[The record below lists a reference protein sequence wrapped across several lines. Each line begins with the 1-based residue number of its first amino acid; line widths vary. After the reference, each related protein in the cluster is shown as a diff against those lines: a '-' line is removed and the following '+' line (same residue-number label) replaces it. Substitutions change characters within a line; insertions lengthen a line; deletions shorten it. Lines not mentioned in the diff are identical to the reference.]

1 MAQLK
6 MYWFPDTPI
15 HDPPLPEGY
24 SISNYKTEADKLAW
38 CACCRNGLV
47 ADDAGAETFDRDI
60 TDISAIDLY
69 SDVFFLDHN
78 GEHIGTITAFVNA
91 ENLGDVHMVGIRTDY
106 RGRGL
111 SKYMMAAALKH
122 LREKKVTY
130 AFLTTDEWRKGAVKG
145 YLTAGFLPVEYDV
158 GMELRW
164 RAVLEDYGIDSVQM
178 VYNDATP
185 YKTVYRSGIPQKKIR
200 VGVFGAGR
208 GRTMMNYCRAA
219 GTAELVAVCD
229 QYTDMLDRIKNDFG
243 DTVALYTSFDEFL
256 RHDMDLVV
264 LANYANRHA
273 PYAIRAMRAGK
284 NVLSEVLPVQ
294 NMKEAVE
301 LIEAVEETGMLYAYA
316 ENYCYMPASKKMR
329 AFVREGKL
337 GEFEYGEGEYMHNC
351 EPGWHGLTR
360 CDPAHWRNTMS
371 AFYYCTHSLGPLI
384 HISGL
389 RPVRV
394 SGFEG
399 PFNARMYRMGAKAGP
414 FGVEMVT
421 LENGAVLKSLHG
433 VGPARNSIWYS
444 VYGSKGRMESARE
457 DAEAG
462 GMGKLYVNLDENE
475 GDNTFAAREQ
485 RVDDGLSAIAENSGH
500 GGSDYYVMHN
510 VIEKLNGNKNCD
522 VIGVYEALDMFL
534 PGLFAYRSA
543 LAGGAP
549 MEIPDLRDPAE
560 REKWRNDT
568 ACTDP
573 EAAGDMLQPS
583 LSGGDPEI
591 PESVYETLR
600 SYDRSRRIGKE
611 YLDELKAKKN
621 NS

>member
-15 HDPPLPEGY
+15 SDPPLPEGY
-24 SISNYKTEADKLAW
+24 SLSNYKTEADKLAW
-38 CACCRNGLV
+38 VECCKNGLV
-47 ADDAGAETFDRDI
+47 GDDATAAAFDDSI
-60 TDISAIDLY
+60 TSWEEIDLEK
-69 SDVFFLDHN
+69 DVFYLDHN
-78 GEHIGTITAFVNA
+78 GEHIGTITAFVRKDNV
-91 ENLGDVHMVGIRTDY
+91 GDVHMVGIRTDY
-106 RGRGL
+106 RGKGL
-111 SKYMMAAALKH
+111 SKYMMAAAQKH
-122 LREKKVTY
+122 LRDKGVKY
-130 AFLTTDEWRKGAVKG
+130 ALLTTDEWRKGAVKG

-178 VYNDATP
+178 LYEDATP
-185 YKTVYRSGIPQKKIR
+185 YKTIYRSGIEQKKVK

-208 GRTMMNYCRAA
+208 GKTMMNYCRAA
-219 GTAELVAVCD
+219 GSAALVAVCD
-229 QYTDMLDRIKNDFG
+229 KNAEMLEKIKKDYGEEVACYTEFDDFLKH
-243 DTVALYTSFDEFL
+243 DFDL
-256 RHDMDLVV
+256 LV
-264 LANYANRHA
+264 LANYANEHA
-273 PYAIRAMRAGK
+273 PYAIRAMKAGK

-316 ENYCYMPASKKMR
+316 ENYCYMPATKKMR
-329 AFVREGKL
+329 QLVKEGDL
-337 GEFEYGEGEYMHNC
+337 GSFEYGEGEYMHNC
-351 EPGWHGLTR
+351 EPAWHRLTNAS
-360 CDPAHWRNTMS
+360 PVHWRNTMS

-399 PFNARMYRMGAKAGP
+399 PFDARMYRMGAKAGP
-414 FGVEMVT
+414 YGVEMVT

-444 VYGSKGRMESARE
+444 IYGSKGRMESARE

-462 GMGKLYVNLDENE
+462 GMGKLYVNLDEDE
-475 GDNTFAAREQ
+475 GDNTFEAKEH

-522 VIGVYEALDMFL
+522 VIDVYEAMDMFL

-543 LAGGAP
+543 MAGGAP
-549 MEIPDLRDPAE
+549 MEIPDLRNKAE

-573 EAAGDMLQPS
+573 AAAGDMLQPS
-583 LSGGDPEI
+583 LAAGTPEI
-591 PESVYETLR
+591 PDSVYETLA
-600 SYDRSRRIGKE
+600 SYDRGRDISRE
-611 YLDELKAKKN
+611 YLQELKN
-621 NS
+621 NNK

>member
-15 HDPPLPEGY
+15 NDPPLPEGY

-38 CACCRNGLV
+38 VECCKNGLV
-47 ADDAGAETFDRDI
+47 GDDADEKAFDDSI
-60 TDISAIDLY
+60 TSWKEIDLY
-69 SDVFFLDHN
+69 NDVFYLDHE
-78 GEHIGTITAFVNA
+78 GEHVGTITAFVRKDNI
-91 ENLGDVHMVGIRTDY
+91 GDVHMVGLRTEY
-106 RGRGL
+106 RGKGL

-122 LREKKVTY
+122 LRAKGVKY
-130 AFLTTDEWRKGAVKG
+130 ALLTTDEWRKGAVKG
-145 YLTAGFLPVEYDV
+145 YLSAGFLPVEYNV

-164 RAVLEDYGIDSVQM
+164 RAVLEEYGIDSVEM
-178 VYNDATP
+178 LYEDATP
-185 YKTVYRSGIPQKKIR
+185 YKTVYRAGIALPKIK

-208 GRTMMNYCRAA
+208 GKTMMNYCRAA
-219 GTAELVAVCD
+219 GSAELVAVCD
-229 QYTDMLDRIKNDFG
+229 QYPDMLQKIKEDYG
-243 DTVALYTSFDEFL
+243 DEVTCYTSFDEFIK
-256 RHDMDLVV
+256 HDMDLVV
-264 LANYANRHA
+264 LANYANQHA
-273 PYAIRAMRAGK
+273 PYAVRALKAGK

-294 NMKEAVE
+294 NLKEAVE
-301 LIEAVEETGMLYAYA
+301 LIEAVESTGKLYAYA
-316 ENYCYMPASKKMR
+316 ENYCYMPASKEMR
-329 AFVREGKL
+329 ELVREGRL
-337 GEFEYGEGEYMHNC
+337 GDFEYGEGEYMHNC
-351 EPGWHGLTR
+351 EPGWHRLTR
-360 CDPAHWRNTMS
+360 SDPNHWRNTMS

-384 HISGL
+384 HISGM

-399 PFNARMYRMGAKAGP
+399 PFNARMRRMGAKAGP

-444 VYGSKGRMESARE
+444 VYGSRGRMESARE

-462 GMGKLYVNLDENE
+462 GMGKLYVNLDEDE
-475 GDNTFAAREQ
+475 GDNTFGAREY
-485 RVDDGLSAIAENSGH
+485 RTDDGLSAIAENSGH

-522 VIGVYEALDMFL
+522 VIDVYEAMDMFL

-543 LAGGAP
+543 LAGGMP
-549 MEIPDLRDPAE
+549 MEIPDLRKPEE

-573 EAAGDMLQPS
+573 AAAGDMLQPS
-583 LSGGDPEI
+583 LSSGNPEI
-591 PESVYETLR
+591 PDSVYETLR
-600 SYDRSRRIGKE
+600 SYAWDRSIEKS
-611 YLDELKAKKN
+611 YLDELKNKD
-621 NS
+621 